1 MMGHNSPLYG
11 VVREGSGY
19 HPVKQL
25 LNYDVAIGEGFP
37 PSCERIVA
45 AGAKNARIRI
55 RKVDKRR
62 FDAEAKLIM
71 GLLNDAW
78 SDNWG
83 FVPLTD
89 SEIAYV
95 GKKLKD
101 IVFEDLIRVAEVDR
115 KSAA

>member
-1 MMGHNSPLYG
+1 MMGHNSPLYRG
-11 VVREGSGY
+11 WIEGSGD

-25 LNYDVAIGEGFP
+25 LNYDVAIRDGFP
-37 PSCERIVA
+37 PIVERIVA
-45 AGAKNARIRI
+45 AGDKNARIHI

-62 FDAEAKLIM
+62 FDAEATLIM

-89 SEIAYV
+89 SAIANEIGRA
-95 GKKLKD
+95 
-101 IVFEDLIRVAEVDR
+101 
-115 KSAA
+115 S